1 MHLFHRISLYLFAAI
16 ICSQSLIAQPQK
28 TDTASTKDTTKKS
41 EAKWDVT
48 AKHGPSTD
56 IEFDT
61 DEGTWISVDVSPDG
75 KRIVFDLLGDLYIV
89 PINGGIATLL
99 AGGLAYES
107 QPRFSPDG
115 KKISFTS
122 DRDGCD
128 NIWIM
133 DPDGKNPKQITKEKD
148 RQTNNAVWSPD
159 GKYIVARKHYRNTRS
174 LGAGEMWLYHIGGGD
189 GLQLTK
195 RRNWEQD
202 AGEPCVQQRSVWSH
216 LCHPAA
222 RYADGKNEPIHQR
235 SRRVSASTSLSRRK
249 NNRLRP
255 PCSPEDRLVLV

>member
-1 MHLFHRISLYLFAAI
+1 MTQFVRFLSTFVTLLFIVSVVDLT
-16 ICSQSLIAQPQK
+16 AQTIKP
-28 TDTASTKDTTKKS
+28 DSAMAKDSTKKS
-41 EAKWDVT
+41 DAKWDVS

-56 IEFDT
+56 IDFDT

-75 KRIVFDLLGDLYIV
+75 KQIVFDLLGDIYLMPV
-89 PINGGIATLL
+89 TGGNAKLL
-99 AGGLAYES
+99 AGGPAYET

-133 DPDGKNPKQITKEKD
+133 DVDGKNPKQITHERD
-148 RQTNNAVWSPD
+148 RQTNNAVWSKD

-174 LGAGEMWLYHIGGGD
+174 LGSGEMWMYYLGGGD

-202 AGEPCVQQRSVWSH
+202 AGEPCPLSRRQVFILQRRCQSRRRISVQQRPVRSY
-216 LCHPAA
+216 LRDPAA
-222 RYADGKNEPIHQR
+222 
-235 SRRVSASTSLSRRK
+235 
-249 NNRLRP
+249 
-255 PCSPEDRLVLV
+255 